1 MKQTRREFLWQSSCG
16 LLLWPSSAVAG
27 DDETQKRAARWIAAY
42 DRQGV
47 HRTGT
52 KVDEQSARWLA
63 RQARQCGGAPSLEP
77 FTLNRVD
84 PRACYLQIG
93 ERRIEGLPVFDGA
106 FTGAGGVSGRLG
118 LIDSEAEIG
127 LAEATPNAEYVPA
140 YAKMRR
146 EARHRAIVV
155 VTRGARP
162 GLSPINA
169 AHFNEPY
176 GPPVLQVS
184 SAELEWL
191 KAQAEKRAAATFVAQ
206 VARTRAQAFNVTAKI
221 KGADAKLT
229 PLVVMTPRS
238 GWGHCASERGG
249 GLVCWLE
256 LMRALAG
263 AKPARDCLFVA
274 SSGHELG
281 HLGLD
286 HFSEQRRALVKDA
299 QVWIH
304 LGANIGA
311 AVEPGMRL
319 QTSSEEFD
327 QMVVAVMKAE
337 SAKIDEVMP
346 RGFVPLGEARNIQ
359 RGGGRYISLVGRNG
373 LFHHPNDRWPEAVD
387 VNAVAAYARALV
399 RLAVALASEGR
410 P

>member
-1 MKQTRREFLWQSSCG
+1 MMLRRSFLKQAAAGAIRLSTRGSTTTDLPQRVAQVIRE
-16 LLLWPSSAVAG
+16 
-27 DDETQKRAARWIAAY
+27 Y
-42 DRQGV
+42 DQQGV

-63 RQARQCGGAPSLEP
+63 GQARQCGATPSLEP
-77 FTLNRVD
+77 FRLKRVD

-93 ERRIEGLPVFDGA
+93 ERRIEGLPLFDGG
-106 FTGAGGVSGRLG
+106 FTDAGGVSGRLG
-118 LIDSEAEIG
+118 PLDSEAEIG

-146 EARHRAIVV
+146 EARHRAIVL

-169 AHFNEPY
+169 SHFNEPY
-176 GPPVLQVS
+176 GPPILQVS
-184 SAELEWL
+184 SEELEWL
-191 KAQAEKRAAATFVAQ
+191 KAQAEKRTTATFVAQ

-221 KGADAKLT
+221 KGADASLA
-229 PLVVMTPRS
+229 PLAVMTPRS
-238 GWGHCASERGG
+238 GWGQCASERGG

-256 LMRALAG
+256 MMRALAK

-286 HFSEQRRALVKDA
+286 HFLEQRRALVKGA
-299 QVWIH
+299 HVWLH

-311 AVEPGMRL
+311 AIEPGMRL
-319 QTSSEEFD
+319 QTSAEEFD
-327 QMVVAVMKAE
+327 QLMVAAMKVE
-337 SAKIDEVMP
+337 SAKVDEIMP
-346 RGFVPLGEARNIQ
+346 RAFVPLGEARNIQ
-359 RGGGRYISLVGRNG
+359 RGGGRYISIVGRNG
-373 LFHHPNDRWPEAVD
+373 LFHHPADRWPEAVD
-387 VNAVAAYARALV
+387 VNAVARYAAAFV
-399 RLAVALASEGR
+399 RVATALASG
-410 P
+410 

>member
-1 MKQTRREFLWQSSCG
+1 MLRRGFLKQALAATGAMTLSARGSTATDLPQRVARIIRE
-16 LLLWPSSAVAG
+16 
-27 DDETQKRAARWIAAY
+27 Y
-42 DRQGV
+42 DQQGI

-63 RQARQCGGAPSLEP
+63 RQARQCGATPSLEP
-77 FTLNRVD
+77 FTLSRVD

-93 ERRIEGLPVFDGA
+93 GRRIEGLPIFDGG
-106 FTGAGGVSGRLG
+106 FTDAGGVRGRIGPLEG
-118 LIDSEAEIG
+118 EAEIG

-146 EARHRAIVV
+146 ETRHRAIVL

-169 AHFNEPY
+169 SHFNEPY
-176 GPPVLQVS
+176 GPPILQVS
-184 SAELEWL
+184 SEELEWL
-191 KAQAEKRAAATFVAQ
+191 KAQAKNRAGATFVAQ
-206 VARTRAQAFNVTAKI
+206 VARTPARAFNVTARI
-221 KGADAKLT
+221 KGANVSLA

-238 GWGHCASERGG
+238 GWLQCTSERGG

-256 LMRALAG
+256 MIRALTEAQL
-263 AKPARDCLFVA
+263 ARDCLFVA

-286 HFSEQRRALVKDA
+286 HFLEQRRALVKDA
-299 QVWIH
+299 HVWLH

-311 AVEPGMRL
+311 AIEPGMRL
-319 QTSSEEFD
+319 QTSSEEVE
-327 QMVVAVMKAE
+327 QLAVAAMKAE
-337 SAKIDEVMP
+337 SAKVDEVMP

-359 RGGGRYISLVGRNG
+359 RGGGRYISAVGRNG
-373 LFHHPNDRWPEAVD
+373 LFHHPADRWPEAVD
-387 VNAVAAYARALV
+387 VNAVAIYARAFV
-399 RLAVALASEGR
+399 KLALGLASEGT

>member
-1 MKQTRREFLWQSSCG
+1 MMLRRSFLKQ
-16 LLLWPSSAVAG
+16 AVAATVAIRMSARESTAT
-27 DDETQKRAARWIAAY
+27 DLPQRAARVIREY
-42 DRQGV
+42 DQQGI

-52 KVDEQSARWLA
+52 NIDEQSARWLA
-63 RQARQCGGAPSLEP
+63 RQAQQCGVMPSLGP

-84 PRACYLQIG
+84 PGSCYLQIG
-93 ERRIEGLPVFDGA
+93 QRRIEGLPIFDGG
-106 FTGAGGVSGRLG
+106 FTDAGGVRGRIG
-118 LIDSEAEIG
+118 LLESEAEIG
-127 LAEATPNAEYVPA
+127 LAEATPNAEYAPA

-146 EARHRAIVV
+146 EARHRAIVL

-169 AHFNEPY
+169 SHFNEPY

-184 SAELEWL
+184 SEELEWL

-206 VARTRAQAFNVTAKI
+206 VARTRARAVNVTAKI
-221 KGADAKLT
+221 EGADASLA

-238 GWGHCASERGG
+238 GWWQCASERGG

-256 LMRALAG
+256 VMRALA
-263 AKPARDCLFVA
+263 AARPARDCLFVA

-286 HFSEQRRALVKDA
+286 HFIEQRRALVRDA
-299 QVWIH
+299 HVWLH

-311 AVEPGMRL
+311 AIEPGHRV

-327 QMVVAVMKAE
+327 QLTVAAMKAE
-337 SAKIDEVMP
+337 SAKVDELMP
-346 RGFVPLGEARNIQ
+346 RGFVPYGEAGNIH
-359 RGGGRYISLVGRNG
+359 RGGGRYISMVGRNG
-373 LFHHPNDRWPEAVD
+373 LFHHRGDRWPEAVD
-387 VNAVAAYARALV
+387 VAAVARYAAAFV
-399 RLAVALASEGR
+399 RVATALASG
-410 P
+410 